1 MAATFPFRLITPERT
16 VLEGEP
22 EMVTARTAG
31 GDIAFLAGHVPF
43 IGAVEIGV
51 VRMVLPDGSEHPAA
65 VHGGFIEVKGGE
77 VFLVAGV
84 AELAGEIDVARAER
98 ALQDA
103 ESRLAASGDDAGAEA
118 AARRA
123 RARLE
128 LAGRPVAEG
137 VS

>member
-1 MAATFPFRLITPERT
+1 MATTFTFRVVTPERT

-22 EMVTARTAG
+22 EMAVMRTAG
-31 GDIAFLAGHVPF
+31 GDIAFLAGHVAF

-51 VRMVLPDGSEHPAA
+51 VRMVMPDQSEQSAA
-65 VHGGFIEVKGGE
+65 VHGGFIEVREGE

-84 AELAGEIDVARAER
+84 AELADEIDVARAER
-98 ALQDA
+98 ALQRAESALATDADDA
-103 ESRLAASGDDAGAEA
+103 EADA

-128 LAGRPVAEG
+128 LAGRPVGEAAT
-137 VS
+137 